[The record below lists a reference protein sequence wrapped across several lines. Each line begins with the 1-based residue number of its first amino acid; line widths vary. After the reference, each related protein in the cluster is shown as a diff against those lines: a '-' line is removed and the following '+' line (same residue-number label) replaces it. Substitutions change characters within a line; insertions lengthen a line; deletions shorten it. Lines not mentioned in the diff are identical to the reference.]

1 MKKAI
6 VYYSKTNNTKSV
18 VERFEGFDLLKIK
31 AASDDPNQMKVELT
45 EIPDVT
51 EYDYLIFACPVHGFQ
66 ACKVMKAYLKQ
77 LPDLSGKTIDLFI
90 THQFPFAFL
99 GGKQSLWNMRKLIR
113 VKNGEVRNMT
123 SINWSSGKRE
133 ADIVNM
139 INQYTI

>member
-18 VERFEGFDLLKIK
+18 AERFEGFDLLEIK
-31 AASDDPNQMKVELT
+31 ATSDDPNQMKVELL
-45 EIPDVT
+45 EIPDIA

-66 ACKVMKAYLKQ
+66 VCKIMKAYLKQ

-113 VKNGEVRNMT
+113 AKNGEVRNMT

-133 ADIVNM
+133 SDIINM

>member
-1 MKKAI
+1 
-6 VYYSKTNNTKSV
+6 
-18 VERFEGFDLLKIK
+18 
-31 AASDDPNQMKVELT
+31 
-45 EIPDVT
+45 
-51 EYDYLIFACPVHGFQ
+51 
-66 ACKVMKAYLKQ
+66 MKAYLKQ

-113 VKNGEVRNMT
+113 TKNGEVRKMT